1 MVATHWV
8 LVADAAHAQVYESD
22 LMFKELLPLEGWVH
36 PASRVKAKELVAGD
50 RGSTRQGPEGAKS
63 AFERHTDPHRATV
76 DVFARELAEAMR
88 MGRVEHRYE
97 RLVLVAPP
105 MFLGHLRQNLDD
117 ETSRSVV
124 GAVSRDWFG
133 VAADELAER
142 VRTAVADH

>member
-1 MVATHWV
+1 MI
-8 LVADAAHAQVYESD
+8 
-22 LMFKELLPLEGWVH
+22 
-36 PASRVKAKELVAGD
+36 
-50 RGSTRQGPEGAKS
+50 
-63 AFERHTDPHRATV
+63 
-76 DVFARELAEAMR
+76 ARELAEAMR

-142 VRTAVADH
+142 VRTAVAEH